1 MKYLILPLIVILFA
15 GTLFFVF
22 KTTDSDDLKK
32 QIESAKNAE
41 ENKKEAQPPQESNDE
56 VTEEI
61 VEETETDPAETIL
74 ADEDVDQ
81 LPEKPADQN
90 NEIDP
95 EYSEEVDEEDFA
107 EFIDAALEELDE
119 SEEMAEALLLEMKKI
134 RIAQPDYENYIVRF
148 YEGCL
153 KKSGLASKIKTMCQD
168 GLNEIK

>member
-15 GTLFFVF
+15 GTVFFVF

-32 QIESAKNAE
+32 EIESAKSTE
-41 ENKKEAQPPQESNDE
+41 DDKEKQPPQESNDE
-56 VTEEI
+56 ITEEI

-74 ADEDVDQ
+74 ADEDIDQ

-90 NEIDP
+90 DEIDP

-119 SEEMAEALLLEMKKI
+119 SEEMAKL
-134 RIAQPDYENYIVRF
+134 F
-148 YEGCL
+148 C
-153 KKSGLASKIKTMCQD
+153 
-168 GLNEIK
+168 